1 MILATGLCFIILA
14 SKVSISS
21 NLIFVSL
28 ECAALEYTRK
38 MKCGECVGKLVVLLT
53 TNCALFLYSHPQLTS
68 SIINIHILFPSL
80 SP

>member
-1 MILATGLCFIILA
+1 MSDTNYWIVFYYLA
-14 SKVSISS
+14 SNVSIS

-80 SP
+80 SS